1 MSTTNRPKTVKELKT
16 SLEQI
21 LEMPDIVQ
29 NMMNSITG
37 IFTVVSV
44 ILETEGKP
52 GWHKQVNKVTS
63 ETLTEKDEQTLQ
75 PLVNFIVALPSTSP
89 KKNLVAMTG
98 GGIDIDINNP
108 LYALIYK
115 IKSLDAT
122 FDATAFLRRLEESS
136 DGMDDNKPLKVLKG
150 PLISLSVPEPIA
162 TRIAEV
168 PLPFRLLIAM
178 GHSLLD
184 IVRLLVSLPGADMPI
199 LRQVFSVA
207 LASLEF
213 FRGEWKQSLLS
224 AAGIMSQS
232 AMYAGFVGKVLV
244 NIFSLISPSI
254 QEDIILGTY
263 SVTKSL
269 IIGILIKLFQITAT
283 YDTRKAAMD
292 VFRELAEK
300 NKMIDTAL
308 EEGGLVGQPS
318 NRSPDMSDPNRLQA
332 ALQDRTMTCSKEFQG
347 VIQIAKQDI
356 ILKLIFQML
365 NMPVSEED
373 LLHHCE
379 RFQKYMKD
387 NQYLSYK
394 ELLVKEAQI
403 NKEIY
408 EEVDRKNEPKSAP
421 APVSPTPETVPAP
434 TKTKTPEAEAE
445 EDPTETV
452 SKPES
457 ESKPESTTP
466 KKGGSRRTPRTLK
479 KSSLPS
485 RKKRKSQPL
494 SR

>member
-1 MSTTNRPKTVKELKT
+1 
-16 SLEQI
+16 
-21 LEMPDIVQ
+21 
-29 NMMNSITG
+29 
-37 IFTVVSV
+37 
-44 ILETEGKP
+44 
-52 GWHKQVNKVTS
+52 
-63 ETLTEKDEQTLQ
+63 
-75 PLVNFIVALPSTSP
+75 
-89 KKNLVAMTG
+89 MTG

-122 FDATAFLRRLEESS
+122 FDATAFLRRLEETS
-136 DGMDDNKPLKVLKG
+136 DGMNDNMPLKVLKG
-150 PLISLSVPEPIA
+150 PLLSLSVPEPIA
-162 TRIAEV
+162 RRIAEV

-184 IVRLLVSLPGADMPI
+184 ILRLLVSLPGADMPI

-213 FRGEWKQSLLS
+213 FRGQWKQSLLS

-347 VIQIAKQDI
+347 VIKIAKQDI

-403 NKEIY
+403 NKEMY
-408 EEVDRKNEPKSAP
+408 EEVDSQNKPTSAP
-421 APVSPTPETVPAP
+421 APAPESTTPAPTPTPTPPAPKTVPAP
-434 TKTKTPEAEAE
+434 TTAPITPEST
-445 EDPTETV
+445 P
-452 SKPES
+452 
-457 ESKPESTTP
+457 ESKPTAPP